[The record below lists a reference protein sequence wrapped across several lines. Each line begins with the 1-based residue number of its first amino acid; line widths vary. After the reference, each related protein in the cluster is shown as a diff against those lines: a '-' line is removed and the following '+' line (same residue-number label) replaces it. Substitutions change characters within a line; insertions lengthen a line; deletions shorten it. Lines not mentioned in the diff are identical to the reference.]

1 MSVISLITLPS
12 SALNTALTSSTFE
25 ATISISMM
33 VVGFVAL
40 TVMITG
46 VVSSSG
52 MSSNGPLPGWSPFDS
67 GCVVTVVPSASRR
80 LIMEQVVIT
89 VVPTAMEP
97 VVEGTFVEVKSS
109 ILPMSSSSLSSTVE
123 IIR

>member
-1 MSVISLITLPS
+1 MSVISLITLPL
-12 SALNTALTSSTFE
+12 SALNTALISSTFE

-33 VVGFVAL
+33 FVGFVAS
-40 TVMITG
+40 TMMVTG

-52 MSSNGPLPGWSPFDS
+52 MSSNGPLPGWSPVDS

-89 VVPTAMEP
+89 VVPTVPLAVVRAEAIFVP
-97 VVEGTFVEVKSS
+97 VSVPGAVLIDVFHNCR
-109 ILPMSSSSLSSTVE
+109 L
-123 IIR
+123 

>member
-25 ATISISMM
+25 ASISISMM

-40 TVMITG
+40 TVMVTG

-52 MSSNGPLPGWSPFDS
+52 MSSNGPLPGDS

>member
-12 SALNTALTSSTFE
+12 SALNTALISSTFE

-33 VVGFVAL
+33 VVGFVASTL
-40 TVMITG
+40 MVTG

-52 MSSNGPLPGWSPFDS
+52 MSSNGPLPGCSPVDS

-80 LIMEQVVIT
+80 LVMEQVVIT
-89 VVPTAMEP
+89 VVPTVPLAVVRAEAIFVP
-97 VVEGTFVEVKSS
+97 VAVPGAVLVDVFHNFR
-109 ILPMSSSSLSSTVE
+109 L
-123 IIR
+123 

>member
-12 SALNTALTSSTFE
+12 SALNTALISSTFE
-25 ATISISMM
+25 ATISISMI

-40 TVMITG
+40 TVMVTG

-52 MSSNGPLPGWSPFDS
+52 MSSNGPLPGWSPVDS

-89 VVPTAMEP
+89 VVPKFPLAVVRAEAIFVP
-97 VVEGTFVEVKSS
+97 VAVSGAVLVDVIYNCE
-109 ILPMSSSSLSSTVE
+109 L
-123 IIR
+123 